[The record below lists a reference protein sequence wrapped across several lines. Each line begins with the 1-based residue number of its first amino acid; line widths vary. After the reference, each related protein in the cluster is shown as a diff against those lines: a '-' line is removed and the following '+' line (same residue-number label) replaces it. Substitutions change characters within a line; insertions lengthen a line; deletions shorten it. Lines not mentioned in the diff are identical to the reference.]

1 MKSNLIAVNKNYQK
15 RKIHL
20 EGKQNFDF
28 YINTLIKMAGKECHA
43 VARVSNNMNQ
53 KKKNQKAHIYVLKTK
68 YNQLKHT

>member
-20 EGKQNFDF
+20 EGKQIFDF
-28 YINTLIKMAGKECHA
+28 YINTLIKIVGKECHT

-53 KKKNQKAHIYVLKTK
+53 KKNIKRRIYM
-68 YNQLKHT
+68 Y